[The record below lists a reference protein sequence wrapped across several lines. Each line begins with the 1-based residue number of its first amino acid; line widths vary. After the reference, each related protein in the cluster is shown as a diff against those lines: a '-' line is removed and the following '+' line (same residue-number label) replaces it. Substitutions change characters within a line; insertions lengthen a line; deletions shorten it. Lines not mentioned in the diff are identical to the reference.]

1 MAEAGGAPAC
11 SLALGASAG
20 GSRKRRGANGPAKAP
35 WKEQGAVEGTRPED
49 AARGLSCSS
58 NLRVIKTRG
67 DSSLS
72 QRQDVLMVDMQIFI
86 QSEKGG
92 AYMNGLV
99 RW

>member
-35 WKEQGAVEGTRPED
+35 WKEHGPRP
-49 AARGLSCSS
+49 LLWSCS
-58 NLRVIKTRG
+58 RG

-72 QRQDVLMVDMQIFI
+72 QRQDVLMVDMQIFM

-92 AYMNGLV
+92 AYKNG
-99 RW
+99 

>member
-1 MAEAGGAPAC
+1 MLVGAGRVGEWLAEAPG
-11 SLALGASAG
+11 
-20 GSRKRRGANGPAKAP
+20 RKRTR
-35 WKEQGAVEGTRPED
+35 EGAVEGTRPED